1 MSFNLDDY
9 KPRPKHAKLGNYII
23 TLDQIHGVM
32 MSKADNKDFPYQVF
46 VTYMDKERGAHTV
59 VLEMSSKEVAEQT
72 CSKIAEQLGAI

>member
-1 MSFNLDDY
+1 MSFSAQYDI
-9 KPRPKHAKLGNYII
+9 PRPKHAKLGNYII

-46 VTYMDKERGAHTV
+46 VTYMDKDRGAHTV
-59 VLEMSSKEVAEQT
+59 VLEMSSKEVAEQA